1 MPIEGN
7 GSISSQCFENQ
18 HDEICSHL
26 SEKASKD
33 RFFGLKKILLEG
45 KGRGEKER
53 AKKRKKE
60 QKRKKV
66 MVVHTLS
73 FYNGYFGDSSS
84 FGRKKLLDGK
94 GPLALTFSKI
104 RLDIYV

>member
-1 MPIEGN
+1 
-7 GSISSQCFENQ
+7 
-18 HDEICSHL
+18 
-26 SEKASKD
+26 
-33 RFFGLKKILLEG
+33 
-45 KGRGEKER
+45 
-53 AKKRKKE
+53 
-60 QKRKKV
+60 

-104 RLDIYV
+104 QLDIYA